1 MGVRRAVLLFALAV
15 LGPGAFFA
23 SVAAEPRVPKAHD
36 AGVVEGSITAVDYQR
51 SVITVATSKRGK
63 IDVRVVPGTNI
74 QGRAP
79 GYHGIA
85 DLVRG
90 ARVEIFASQVGDR
103 YIAQIIRIL

>member
-1 MGVRRAVLLFALAV
+1 MIKLFDVTATLFASA
-15 LGPGAFFA
+15 P
-23 SVAAEPRVPKAHD
+23 
-36 AGVVEGSITAVDYQR
+36 
-51 SVITVATSKRGK
+51 KRGK

-90 ARVEIFASQVGDR
+90 ARVEIFASRVGDR
-103 YIAQIIRIL
+103 YIAQIIRLL